1 MTGAPPDPGGWFA
14 KADQDLEMARR
25 ALDPK
30 GPLPAMA
37 CYHAQQAAEKS
48 LKGYLVARQVQF
60 RFVHDLVYLVQL
72 CVEQDPSFRELLPAG
87 EILGEYATR
96 VRYPLETKSE
106 PDEEKAREALRLA
119 EQVMGFT
126 RPRVQQGQ
134 G

>member
-1 MTGAPPDPGGWFA
+1 MTGTPPDPGGWFE
-14 KADQDLEMARR
+14 KAGQDMEMARR

-37 CYHAQQAAEKS
+37 CYHAQQAAEKA
-48 LKGYLVARQVQF
+48 LKGYLIARQVQF

-72 CVEQDPSFRELLPAG
+72 CAEQDPSFPELLPAG

-96 VRYPLETKSE
+96 VRYPLETESE

-119 EQVMGFT
+119 EQVIDFT
-126 RPRVQQGQ
+126 RSRIQSGQ
-134 G
+134 E